1 LQFSGA
7 IMGRILAIDY
17 GNKRVG
23 LAATDLLQIIANP
36 LETVH
41 AKDVLLYLKAYVQR
55 EPVEAFVVGMPR
67 NLANEATNATPHVIG
82 FVRKLQK
89 EFPDVP
95 VHTVDERF
103 TSKMA
108 QQAMLAGGLKKKDRQ
123 DKGTVDRVSAAIILQ
138 SYLESRAI

>member
-1 LQFSGA
+1 
-7 IMGRILAIDY
+7 MGRILAIDY

-23 LAATDLLQIIANP
+23 LATTDALQLIASP

-41 AKDVLLYLKAYVQR
+41 AQDVLSYLKAYTAR
-55 EPVEAFVVGMPR
+55 ETVDAFVVGMPR
-67 NLANEATNATPHVIG
+67 RLTGEATDATPHVIG

-89 EFPDVP
+89 EFPAIA

-103 TSKMA
+103 TSSMA
-108 QQAMLAGGLKKKDRQ
+108 KRAMIDGGLKKKDRQ

-138 SYLESRAI
+138 SYLESRLI